1 MQMASRS
8 CPRIINQDVC
18 KDNDFE
24 LPLKIGEFKTA
35 AVTGGCT
42 HAAGEPI
49 MIESHALVGK
59 GSLNGKLQAEV
70 VAKDKAGNALLPKYA
85 LQGRRRSN
93 SSAPDRCLVASKI
106 IFEG

>member
-1 MQMASRS
+1 V
-8 CPRIINQDVC
+8 P

-49 MIESHALVGK
+49 MIVR
-59 GSLNGKLQAEV
+59 
-70 VAKDKAGNALLPKYA
+70 VASMASY
-85 LQGRRRSN
+85 RRRWWQRTKPEMR
-93 SSAPDRCLVASKI
+93 SSRSTLFKGEDEAIPVRQTVV
-106 IFEG
+106 